1 MKKRILCL
9 VLAVVLIGSAV
20 FFFTY
25 GKLTASYPYADKDMS
40 KYVNI
45 ASKEFVEALYTGAK
59 DPEAVSDDTVRYAI
73 AAAIAKV
80 ATETDLGVIKAYDT
94 LYVKYYATVE
104 QDGKTVVVTK
114 DDAMDPTKNTS
125 VQLGTDSDLA
135 RLFEEFLLGKDATD
149 TAYTVIKKGNNN
161 RILVRKGDKLH
172 FSYKLED
179 GTVTKNQTAVV
190 KGSDFLDFIAQGS
203 DITAQFLAA
212 MSDPGVLVGEDIT
225 ITVNVPEEGGSGTVE
240 KKYTFNVDYVF
251 RDKVIGGNV
260 QEGDVV
266 DIEYCEI
273 TTGDN
278 GEDVAGERLPYY
290 GIATEEQINS
300 DFGVGFF
307 EILKTLTIGVES
319 DVITVTKNVSVT
331 NPETGET
338 TVTPVSMKYKLTV
351 KSVTGREDTSALPE
365 EQIERAEKYIT
376 FDKTYD
382 ADSDA
387 KAEND
392 ENLSLAGK
400 TVTYHVAVVK
410 MKTAD
415 YNCETIVNSIKYTGD
430 ANTELKA
437 YLEAFGAYFKAKKE
451 YDDAVAKGKTGEDL
465 DKLQT
470 KLNDAINATEAPE
483 LAYLESL
490 EAEDDT
496 PLASLKAAAKAYD
509 DAKKDSA
516 KTEDEI
522 AALKYAFAEK
532 KNAYLASKGSYT
544 LLADQVAV
552 DEYWDY
558 QKEVTQDEADTKF
571 SYAIAKEIWNALL
584 ENVKATVKYPSRA
597 VAVAKKGLMNSLKDN
612 YYSNRDSK
620 YSEYSSFKSYLKQ
633 SVYKDQDYKQA
644 MQAEAEQIVLEK
656 MVLYRLAD
664 LYEVTLT
671 TSQES
676 TASLYSYIYGV
687 PIDEAK
693 AASLFDNVMRAITE
707 AVCPALVDTE
717 D

>member
-25 GKLTASYPYADKDMS
+25 GKLTASYPYAEKDMS

-45 ASKEFVEALYTGAK
+45 ASKEFVEALYTGARE
-59 DPEAVSDDTVRYAI
+59 PEAVSDDTVRYAI

-80 ATETDLGVIKAYDT
+80 AKETDLGVIEAYDT
-94 LYVKYYATVE
+94 LYVKYYATIE

-114 DDAMDPTKNTS
+114 DDALDPTKNTT

-135 RLFEEFLLGKDATD
+135 RLFEEFLLGKNAAD
-149 TAYTVIKKGNNN
+149 TAYTVIKKGDNSQ
-161 RILVRKGDKLH
+161 ILVRKGDKLH

-203 DITAQFLAA
+203 DITAKFLAA

-225 ITVNVPEEGGSGTVE
+225 ITVNVPEEGSTVE
-240 KKYTFNVDYVF
+240 KQYTFNVDYVF

-273 TTGDN
+273 TTGEE

-290 GIATEEQINS
+290 GIATQERIDS
-300 DFGVGFF
+300 DYGVGFF

-319 DVITVTKNVSVT
+319 DVISVTKNVSVT
-331 NPETGET
+331 NPDTGET
-338 TVTPVSMKYKLTV
+338 TVTPVPMKYKLTV
-351 KSVTGREDTSALPE
+351 KSVVGREDVDTLPE
-365 EQIERAEKYIT
+365 DQVERAEKYIT

-430 ANTELKA
+430 TDSELKA
-437 YLEAFGAYFKAKKE
+437 YLEAYGAYFEAKTK
-451 YDDAVAKGKTGEDL
+451 YDDAVAEGKTGEDL
-465 DKLQT
+465 DELQT
-470 KLNDAINATEAPE
+470 KLNDAIAATEAPE
-483 LAYLESL
+483 LAYLLSL

-496 PLASLKAAAKAYD
+496 PLASLKTAAKAYD
-509 DAKKDSA
+509 DAKKDEA
-516 KTEDEI
+516 KTEDEV
-522 AALKYAFAEK
+522 AALKYAYAET
-532 KNAYLASKGSYT
+532 KNEYLASKGTNT

-558 QKEVTQDEADTKF
+558 QKEVAQDEADTKF

-584 ENVKATVKYPSRA
+584 ENVKTTVKYPSRA
-597 VAVAKKGLMNSLKDN
+597 VAVAKKGLMNSLKDD

-620 YSEYSSFKSYLKQ
+620 YSEYSSFKSYLQQ

-644 MQAEAEQIVLEK
+644 IQAEAEQIVLEK

-671 TSQES
+671 ASQES
-676 TASLYSYIYGV
+676 MASLYSYIYGV
-687 PIDEAK
+687 PVDEAK
-693 AASLFDNVMRAITE
+693 AASFFDNVMQAITE
-707 AVCPALVDTE
+707 AVCPALVDTQ

>member
-25 GKLTASYPYADKDMS
+25 GKLTASYPYAEKDMS

-45 ASKEFVEALYTGAK
+45 ASKEFVEALYTGARE
-59 DPEAVSDDTVRYAI
+59 PEAVSDDTVRYAI

-80 ATETDLGVIKAYDT
+80 AKETDLGVIEAYDT
-94 LYVKYYATVE
+94 LYVKYYATIE

-114 DDAMDPTKNTS
+114 DDALDPTKNTT

-135 RLFEEFLLGKDATD
+135 RLFEEFLLGKNAAD
-149 TAYTVIKKGNNN
+149 TAYTVIKKGDNSQI
-161 RILVRKGDKLH
+161 RVRKGDKLH

-203 DITAQFLAA
+203 DITAKFLAA

-225 ITVNVPEEGGSGTVE
+225 ITVNVPEEGSTVE
-240 KKYTFNVDYVF
+240 KQYTFNVDYVF

-273 TTGDN
+273 TTGEE
-278 GEDVAGERLPYY
+278 GEEVAGERLPYY
-290 GIATEEQINS
+290 GIATQERIDS
-300 DFGVGFF
+300 DYGVGFF

-319 DVITVTKNVSVT
+319 DVISVTKNVSVT
-331 NPETGET
+331 NPDTGET
-338 TVTPVSMKYKLTV
+338 TVTPVPMKYKLTV
-351 KSVTGREDTSALPE
+351 KSVVGREDVDTLPE
-365 EQIERAEKYIT
+365 DQVERAEKYIT

-430 ANTELKA
+430 TDSELKA
-437 YLEAFGAYFKAKKE
+437 YLEAYGAYFEAKTK
-451 YDDAVAKGKTGEDL
+451 YDDAVAEGKTGEDL
-465 DKLQT
+465 DELQT
-470 KLNDAINATEAPE
+470 KLNDAIAATEAPE
-483 LAYLESL
+483 LAYLLSL

-496 PLASLKAAAKAYD
+496 PLASLKTAAKAYD
-509 DAKKDSA
+509 DAKKDEA
-516 KTEDEI
+516 KTEDEV
-522 AALKYAFAEK
+522 AALKYAYAEK
-532 KNAYLASKGSYT
+532 KNEYLASKGTNT

-558 QKEVTQDEADTKF
+558 QKEVAQDEADTKF

-584 ENVKATVKYPSRA
+584 ENVKTTVKYPSRA
-597 VAVAKKGLMNSLKDN
+597 VAVAKKGLMNSLKDD

-620 YSEYSSFKSYLKQ
+620 YSEYSSFKSYLQQ

-644 MQAEAEQIVLEK
+644 IQAEAEQIVLEK

-671 TSQES
+671 ASQES
-676 TASLYSYIYGV
+676 MASLYSYIYGV
-687 PIDEAK
+687 PVDEAK
-693 AASLFDNVMRAITE
+693 AASFFDNVMQAITE
-707 AVCPALVDTE
+707 AVCPALVDTQ

>member
-25 GKLTASYPYADKDMS
+25 GKLTASYPYAEKDMS

-45 ASKEFVEALYTGAK
+45 ASKEFVEALYTGARE
-59 DPEAVSDDTVRYAI
+59 PEAVSDDTVRYAI

-80 ATETDLGVIKAYDT
+80 AKETDLGVIEAYDT
-94 LYVKYYATVE
+94 LYVKYYATIE

-114 DDAMDPTKNTS
+114 DDALDPTKNTT

-135 RLFEEFLLGKDATD
+135 RLFEEFLLGKNAAD
-149 TAYTVIKKGNNN
+149 TAYTVIKKGDNSQ
-161 RILVRKGDKLH
+161 ILVRKGDKLH

-203 DITAQFLAA
+203 DITAKFLAA

-225 ITVNVPEEGGSGTVE
+225 ITVNVPEEGSTVE
-240 KKYTFNVDYVF
+240 KQYTFNVDYVF

-273 TTGDN
+273 TTGEE
-278 GEDVAGERLPYY
+278 GEEVAGERLPYY
-290 GIATEEQINS
+290 GIATQERIDS
-300 DFGVGFF
+300 DYGVGFF

-319 DVITVTKNVSVT
+319 DVISVTKNVSVT
-331 NPETGET
+331 NPDTGET
-338 TVTPVSMKYKLTV
+338 TVTPVPMKYKLTV
-351 KSVTGREDTSALPE
+351 KSVVGREDVDTLPE
-365 EQIERAEKYIT
+365 DQVERAEKYIT

-430 ANTELKA
+430 TDSELKA
-437 YLEAFGAYFKAKKE
+437 YLEAYGAYFEAKTK
-451 YDDAVAKGKTGEDL
+451 YDDAVAEGKTGEDL
-465 DKLQT
+465 DELQT
-470 KLNDAINATEAPE
+470 KLNDAIAATEAPE
-483 LAYLESL
+483 LAYLLSL

-496 PLASLKAAAKAYD
+496 PLASLKTAAKAYD
-509 DAKKDSA
+509 DAKKDEA
-516 KTEDEI
+516 KTEDEV
-522 AALKYAFAEK
+522 AALKYAYAEK
-532 KNAYLASKGSYT
+532 KNEYLASKGTNT

-558 QKEVTQDEADTKF
+558 QKEVAQDEADTKF

-584 ENVKATVKYPSRA
+584 ENVKTTVKYPSRA
-597 VAVAKKGLMNSLKDN
+597 VAVAKKGLMNSLKDD

-620 YSEYSSFKSYLKQ
+620 YSEYSSFKSYLQQ

-644 MQAEAEQIVLEK
+644 IQAEAEQIVLEK

-671 TSQES
+671 ASQES
-676 TASLYSYIYGV
+676 MASLYSYIYGV
-687 PIDEAK
+687 PVDEAK
-693 AASLFDNVMRAITE
+693 AASFFDNVMQAITE
-707 AVCPALVDTE
+707 AVCPALVDTQ

>member
-45 ASKEFVEALYTGAK
+45 ASKELVEALYTGAK
-59 DPEAVSDDTVRYAI
+59 EPDEVSGDTVRYAI

-80 ATETDLGVIKAYDT
+80 AKETDPGLIEAYDT
-94 LYVKYYATVE
+94 LYVKYYATIE

-114 DDAMDPTKNTS
+114 DDAMDPTKNTT

-135 RLFEEFLLGKDATD
+135 RLFEEFLLGLNGAD
-149 TAYTVIKKGNNN
+149 TAYTVIKKSNNSQ
-161 RILVRKGDKLH
+161 ILVRKGDKLH

-225 ITVNVPEEGGSGTVE
+225 ITVNVPEEGGTVE
-240 KKYTFNVDYVF
+240 KKYTFNVDYLF

-273 TTGDN
+273 TTGEE

-290 GIATEEQINS
+290 GIATEEGIDS

-319 DVITVTKNVSVT
+319 DVISVTKNVSVT
-331 NPETGET
+331 NPDTGEV
-338 TVTPVSMKYKLTV
+338 TVTPVPMKYKLTV
-351 KSVTGREDTSALPE
+351 KNVVGREDTSALSE

-392 ENLSLAGK
+392 EKLSLAGK

-415 YNCETIVNSIKYTGD
+415 YNCNTIVNSIKYTGD
-430 ANTELKA
+430 KDSELEA
-437 YLEAFGAYFKAKKE
+437 YLKVFGAYFEAKKK
-451 YDDAVAKGKTGEDL
+451 YDDAVAEGKTGEDL
-465 DKLQT
+465 DKLKESMDT
-470 KLNDAINATEAPE
+470 ALAATEAPE
-483 LAYLESL
+483 LAYLVSL
-490 EAEDDT
+490 EAEDGT
-496 PLASLKAAAKAYD
+496 PLANLKTAAKAYD
-509 DAKKDSA
+509 EAKKDSA
-516 KTEDEI
+516 KTEDEV

-532 KNAYLASKGSYT
+532 KNEYLASKGTNT
-544 LLADQVAV
+544 LLVDQVAV

-558 QKEVTQDEADTKF
+558 QKEVAQDEADTKF

-597 VAVAKKGLMNSLKDN
+597 VAVAKKGLMNSLKDD

-644 MQAEAEQIVLEK
+644 IQAEAEQIVLEK

-664 LYEVTLT
+664 LYETTLT
-671 TSQES
+671 ASQES
-676 TASLYSYIYGV
+676 MASLYAYIYGV
-687 PIDEAK
+687 SVDEMKVAY
-693 AASLFDNVMRAITE
+693 LFDNVMQAITE
-707 AVCPALVDTE
+707 AVCPALVDTQ

>member
-1 MKKRILCL
+1 M
-9 VLAVVLIGSAV
+9 
-20 FFFTY
+20 
-25 GKLTASYPYADKDMS
+25 
-40 KYVNI
+40 
-45 ASKEFVEALYTGAK
+45 
-59 DPEAVSDDTVRYAI
+59 
-73 AAAIAKV
+73 
-80 ATETDLGVIKAYDT
+80 
-94 LYVKYYATVE
+94 
-104 QDGKTVVVTK
+104 VVTK

-149 TAYTVIKKGNNN
+149 TAYTVIKKGDNN

-225 ITVNVPEEGGSGTVE
+225 ITVNVPEEGSTVE
-240 KKYTFNVDYVF
+240 KQYTFNVDYVF

-273 TTGDN
+273 TTGEE
-278 GEDVAGERLPYY
+278 GEDVAGKRLPYY
-290 GIATEEQINS
+290 GIATKEKIDA

-307 EILKTLTIGVES
+307 EILKTLAIGAES
-319 DVITVTKNVSVT
+319 GVISVTKNVSVK
-331 NPETGET
+331 NPDTGET
-338 TVTPVSMKYKLTV
+338 TVTPVPMKYKLTV
-351 KSVTGREDTSALPE
+351 KNVVGREYTDALSE

-392 ENLSLAGK
+392 EKLSLAGK

-430 ANTELKA
+430 KDSELEA
-437 YLEAFGAYFKAKKE
+437 YLKVFGAYFEAKKK
-451 YDDAVAKGKTGEDL
+451 YDDAVAEGKTGEDL
-465 DKLQT
+465 DKLKESMDT
-470 KLNDAINATEAPE
+470 ALAATEAPE
-483 LAYLESL
+483 LAYLLSL

-496 PLASLKAAAKAYD
+496 PLASLKTAAKAYD

-516 KTEDEI
+516 KTEDEV

-532 KNAYLASKGSYT
+532 KNEYLASKGTNT

-558 QKEVTQDEADTKF
+558 QKEVAQDEADTKF
-571 SYAIAKEIWNALL
+571 GYAIAKEVWNALL
-584 ENVKATVKYPSRA
+584 ENAKATVKYPSRA
-597 VAVAKKGLMNSLKDN
+597 ITVAKKGIMNSLKDD

-620 YSEYSSFKSYLKQ
+620 YSEYSSFKSYLQQ

-644 MQAEAEQIVLEK
+644 IQAEAEQIVLEK

-664 LYEVTLT
+664 LYEITLT
-671 TSQES
+671 ASQES
-676 TASLYSYIYGV
+676 MASFYSYIYGV
-687 PIDEAK
+687 PVDEAK
-693 AASLFDNVMRAITE
+693 TASIFDSVMKALTE
-707 AVCPALVDTE
+707 AVCPALVDTQ

>member
-25 GKLTASYPYADKDMS
+25 GKLTASYPYAEKDMS

-45 ASKEFVEALYTGAK
+45 ASKEFVEALYTGARE
-59 DPEAVSDDTVRYAI
+59 PEAVSDDTVRYAI

-80 ATETDLGVIKAYDT
+80 AKETDLGVIEAYDT
-94 LYVKYYATVE
+94 LYVKYYATIE

-114 DDAMDPTKNTS
+114 DDALDPTKNTT

-135 RLFEEFLLGKDATD
+135 RLFEEFLLGKNAAD
-149 TAYTVIKKGNNN
+149 TAYTVIKKGDNSQ
-161 RILVRKGDKLH
+161 ILVRKGDKLH

-203 DITAQFLAA
+203 DITAKFLAA

-225 ITVNVPEEGGSGTVE
+225 ITVNVPEEGSTVE
-240 KKYTFNVDYVF
+240 KQYTFNVDYVF

-273 TTGDN
+273 TTGEE
-278 GEDVAGERLPYY
+278 GEEVAGERLPYY
-290 GIATEEQINS
+290 GIATQERIDS
-300 DFGVGFF
+300 DYGVGFF

-319 DVITVTKNVSVT
+319 DVISVTKNVSVT
-331 NPETGET
+331 NPDTGET
-338 TVTPVSMKYKLTV
+338 TVTPVPMKYKLTV
-351 KSVTGREDTSALPE
+351 KSVVGREDVDTLPE
-365 EQIERAEKYIT
+365 DQVERAEKYIT

-430 ANTELKA
+430 TDSELKA
-437 YLEAFGAYFKAKKE
+437 YLEAYGAYFEAKTE
-451 YDDAVAKGKTGEDL
+451 YDDAVAEGKTGEDL
-465 DKLQT
+465 DELQT
-470 KLNDAINATEAPE
+470 KLNDAIAATEAPE
-483 LAYLESL
+483 LAYLLSL

-496 PLASLKAAAKAYD
+496 PLASLKTAAKAYD
-509 DAKKDSA
+509 DAKKDEA
-516 KTEDEI
+516 KTEDEV
-522 AALKYAFAEK
+522 AALKYAYAEK
-532 KNAYLASKGSYT
+532 KNEYLASKGTNT

-558 QKEVTQDEADTKF
+558 QKEVAQDEADTKF

-584 ENVKATVKYPSRA
+584 ENVKTTVKYPSRA
-597 VAVAKKGLMNSLKDN
+597 VAVAKKGLMNSLKDD

-620 YSEYSSFKSYLKQ
+620 YSEYSSFKSYLQQ

-644 MQAEAEQIVLEK
+644 IQAEAEQIVLEK

-671 TSQES
+671 ASQES
-676 TASLYSYIYGV
+676 MASLYSYIYGV
-687 PIDEAK
+687 PVDEAK
-693 AASLFDNVMRAITE
+693 AASFFDNVMQAITE
-707 AVCPALVDTE
+707 AVCPALVDTQ